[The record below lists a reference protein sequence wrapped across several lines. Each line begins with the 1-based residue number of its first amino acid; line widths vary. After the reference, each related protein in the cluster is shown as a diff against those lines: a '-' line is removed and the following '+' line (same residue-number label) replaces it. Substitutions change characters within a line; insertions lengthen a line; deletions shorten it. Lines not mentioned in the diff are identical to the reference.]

1 MHLETYPDSEMMM
14 MDLANRIAGELNTC
28 LLEHPWA
35 SLAVPGGTTPGP
47 MFDALSAADLDW
59 SRVHVLLT
67 DERRVPSD
75 HPRSNERLV
84 RERLLTGRAA
94 AAEFVRLVPETD
106 ADWDDVHATLSK
118 ELPISILLLGMG
130 ADMHTASLF
139 PGAPELDDALAGNA
153 PPLMALTPSGGD
165 LEPRLSLTA
174 PVLKGAM
181 TTHVLITG
189 DEKRDSLER
198 ARKLSPNEAP
208 ISVVLSDATVHWA
221 P

>member
-1 MHLETYPDSEMMM
+1 MQLEEYPDSDMMM
-14 MDLANRIAGELNTC
+14 IDLANRIAGELKTC
-28 LLEHPWA
+28 LLEHEWA
-35 SLAVPGGTTPGP
+35 SFAVPGGTTPGP
-47 MFDALSAADLDW
+47 MFDALSAADIDW

-67 DERRVPSD
+67 DERRVPAD

-94 AAEFVRLVPETD
+94 EAQFVRLVPEGD
-106 ADWDDVHATLSK
+106 DDWQRLYDTLAT
-118 ELPISILLLGMG
+118 ETPISVLLLGMG

-139 PGAPELDDALAGNA
+139 PGAPELDAALATDA
-153 PPLMALTPSGGD
+153 PPIMAVTPPDGD

-174 PVLKGAM
+174 PVLRGAM

-189 DEKRDSLER
+189 TPKREALDR
-198 ARKLSPNEAP
+198 ARKLKPSEAP
-208 ISVVLSDATVHWA
+208 IAAVLGDATVHWA

>member
-28 LLEHPWA
+28 LFEHPWA
-35 SLAVPGGTTPGP
+35 SLAVPGGSTPGP

-59 SRVHVLLT
+59 SRVHVFLT
-67 DERRVPSD
+67 DERRVPAD

-84 RERLLTGRAA
+84 RERLLTGRAS

-106 ADWDDVHATLSK
+106 ADWANVRARLDK

-139 PGAPELDDALAGNA
+139 PGAPELDDALAQDA
-153 PPLMALTPSGGD
+153 PSLMAITPPDGD
-165 LEPRLSLTA
+165 LEPRLTLSA
-174 PVLKGAM
+174 RVLKGAM
-181 TTHVLITG
+181 ATHVLITG
-189 DEKRDSLER
+189 DEKRASVER
-198 ARKLSPNEAP
+198 ARKLSPKEAP
-208 ISVVLSDATVHWA
+208 IAAVLGSATVHWA

>member
-1 MHLETYPDSEMMM
+1 MHLETYPDAEMMM
-14 MDLANRIAGELNTC
+14 IDLANRIAGELNTC

-35 SLAVPGGTTPGP
+35 SFAVPGGSTPGP

-59 SRVHVLLT
+59 ARVHVLLT
-67 DERRVPSD
+67 DERRVPLD

-84 RERLLTGRAA
+84 RERLLTGRASA
-94 AAEFVRLVPETD
+94 AQFVRLVPETD
-106 ADWDDVHATLSK
+106 ADWTAVHAKLTE

-139 PGAPELDDALAGNA
+139 PGAPELQTALANDA
-153 PPLMALTPSGGD
+153 PPLMAVTPPGGD

-181 TTHVLITG
+181 STHVLITG
-189 DEKRDSLER
+189 DEKRASVER
-198 ARKLSPNEAP
+198 ARKLNPEDAP
-208 ISVVLSDATVHWA
+208 ITTVLGDATVHWA

>member
-14 MDLANRIAGELNTC
+14 IDLANRIAGELNTC

-47 MFDALSAADLDW
+47 IFDALSAADLDW
-59 SRVHVLLT
+59 SRVHVVLT
-67 DERRVPSD
+67 DERRVPAD

-84 RERLLTGRAA
+84 RERLLTGRASVA
-94 AAEFVRLVPETD
+94 QFIRLVAED
-106 ADWDDVHATLSK
+106 DGDWPAVRAKLSE
-118 ELPISILLLGMG
+118 ELPISIQLLGMG

-139 PGAPELDDALAGNA
+139 PGSPELPDALASDA
-153 PPLMALTPSGGD
+153 PPIMALTPPGDD

-181 TTHVLITG
+181 STHVVITG
-189 DEKRDSLER
+189 TEKRAALEA
-198 ARKLSPNEAP
+198 ARKLKPETAP
-208 ISVVLSDATVHWA
+208 VSIVLAHATVHWA

>member
-1 MHLETYPDSEMMM
+1 MPFGALLGVACGPW
-14 MDLANRIAGELNTC
+14 RIDAG
-28 LLEHPWA
+28 A
-35 SLAVPGGTTPGP
+35 
-47 MFDALSAADLDW
+47 LDW

-84 RERLLTGRAA
+84 RERLLTARASVA
-94 AAEFVRLVPETD
+94 KFVRLVPETE
-106 ADWDDVHATLSK
+106 ADWTAVRDRLTK
-118 ELPISILLLGMG
+118 ELPLSILLLGMG

-139 PGAPELDDALAGNA
+139 PGAPELHEALANDA
-153 PPLMALTPSGGD
+153 PPLMALTPPGGE

-189 DEKRDSLER
+189 DEKRAAVDR
-198 ARKLSPNEAP
+198 ARKLTPEDAP
-208 ISVVLSDATVHWA
+208 IVTVLSGATQNRRRDSDL
-221 P
+221 